1 LEVLVVLQELSQAF
15 QVDLLQDSRNKPN
28 HKLLVDLL
36 MVVLE
41 VLDHFLVLH
50 QLLEVI
56 LLQAD

>member
-1 LEVLVVLQELSQAF
+1 MVLQELSQAF